1 MHNLLGIYEKALP
14 DLSWEERYTLAEN
27 AGYDF
32 IELSIDKKRLN
43 KLDYTDHQIQEVI
56 DAAAKHHMTIETMTL
71 SANRYYPIGDKEL
84 RKQGITIIKKAIV
97 LAKKLGVKLIQLT
110 AYDVF
115 RKPSTPE
122 TRELY
127 KQGIQEVLDFNKDY
141 GIILAIEVLE
151 DVDHFNTSA
160 KLVPFLK
167 EIDSPYLKE
176 YADTGNLVFNGFDP
190 LQDLKDG
197 IEYIE
202 AIHIKD
208 AIVHN
213 EHNIGYGQG
222 LVDFQGVFD
231 YLKQANY
238 QGYLV
243 SECWHEEDYTPD
255 IRTINQF
262 IRRYML

>member
-1 MHNLLGIYEKALP
+1 MGFIVAIDGPAGSGKGTVTKIVAERRNLVSIDTGAMYRCVALECINNNIEITNIEGIKKIL
-14 DLSWEERYTLAEN
+14 EN
-27 AGYDF
+27 ID
-32 IELSIDKKRLN
+32 IELRN
-43 KLDYTDHQIQEVI
+43 E
-56 DAAAKHHMTIETMTL
+56 
-71 SANRYYPIGDKEL
+71 
-84 RKQGITIIKKAIV
+84 GISIIKKAIV

-110 AYDVF
+110 AYDVYQ
-115 RKPSTPE
+115 KPSTSE
-122 TRELY
+122 TRKLY
-127 KQGIQEVLDFNKDY
+127 EEGIQEVLEFNKDY

-167 EIDSPYLKE
+167 EIDSPCLKE

-197 IEYIE
+197 MEYIE

-208 AIVHN
+208 AILHN

-222 LVDFQGVFD
+222 TVDFKGIFD
-231 YLKQANY
+231 YLKQVNY
-238 QGYLV
+238 EGYLV
-243 SECWHEEDYTPD
+243 SECWYEEDYRPD
-255 IRTINQF
+255 IKTINQF